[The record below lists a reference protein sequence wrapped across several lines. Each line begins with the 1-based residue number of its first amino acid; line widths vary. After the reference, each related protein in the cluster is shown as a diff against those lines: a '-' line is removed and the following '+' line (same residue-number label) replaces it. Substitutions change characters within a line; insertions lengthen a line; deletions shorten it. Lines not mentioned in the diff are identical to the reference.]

1 MIPRTACFRLMVV
14 LLLAIP
20 VAATQSDN
28 QRTTSL
34 AIDPPRLTLNVGQ
47 EQKFSV
53 EVTGTPTATKIQWL
67 VREHDGASVTQN
79 GVFTARTVGV
89 YHVVALAITDGHI
102 VKSAT
107 TKVTVDAQ
115 YDGPVFR

>member
-1 MIPRTACFRLMVV
+1 MIPRIACFRLMVV

-20 VAATQSDN
+20 VAATQSDG
-28 QRTTSL
+28 QRTMSL

-53 EVTGTPTATKIQWL
+53 EVTGAPAATKIQWL

-79 GVFTARTVGV
+79 GVFTARIVGI

-102 VKSAT
+102 VKWAT

>member
-1 MIPRTACFRLMVV
+1 MIPRSACVRLIVV

-20 VAATQSDN
+20 VAATQSDS
-28 QRTTSL
+28 QRALSL
-34 AIDPPRLTLNVGQ
+34 AIDPPHLTLNVGQ

-53 EVTGTPTATKIQWL
+53 EVAGAPTATKIQWL
-67 VREHDGASVTQN
+67 VREHGASVTQN
-79 GVFTARTVGV
+79 GVFTARIVGI
-89 YHVVALAITDGHI
+89 YHVVALAIIGGQI

-115 YDGPVFR
+115 YDGPIFR

>member
-1 MIPRTACFRLMVV
+1 MIPRTTCFRLMVV

-20 VAATQSDN
+20 VAATQSDG
-28 QRTTSL
+28 QRTMSL

-53 EVTGTPTATKIQWL
+53 EVTGDPTAAKIQWL
-67 VREHDGASVTQN
+67 VREHGASVTQN
-79 GVFTARTVGV
+79 GVFTARIVGI
-89 YHVVALAITDGHI
+89 YHVVALAIVDGNI
-102 VKSAT
+102 IKSAA

-115 YDGPVFR
+115 YDDPAFR